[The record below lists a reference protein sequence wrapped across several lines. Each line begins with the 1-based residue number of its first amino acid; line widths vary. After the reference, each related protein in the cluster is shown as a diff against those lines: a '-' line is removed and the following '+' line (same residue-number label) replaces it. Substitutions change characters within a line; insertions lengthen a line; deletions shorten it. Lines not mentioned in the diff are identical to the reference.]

1 MKNLL
6 FCLLIAIAP
15 VIYAEVIEVVEATP
29 STSSVKLYRQG
40 NYKEALNA
48 AEHALFK
55 EKLDGEQAG
64 HNLNVAVD
72 CLNRLGKQQDFDA
85 LIEKV
90 VAKYDKSWRVLKAAA
105 QKYLGTTH
113 YGYMIG
119 NQFERGWNR
128 RRGRTINSY
137 DRDRIRAIQLYV
149 QAMPLV
155 VAHGSAYDRKYFF
168 SSFAGVFQSNWQMQ
182 HLTDYSKLPEYSS
195 THSNYNR
202 WNASGA
208 PVDADG
214 TPVYYYVPSSW
225 EESKND
231 GERWRWLLDQSRKYG
246 NTYAEMTFANFLWGQ
261 FGVQKMASYGYRN
274 QFSMQKDGPYSVHL
288 LPDDETITRLATG
301 IKRFK
306 LPVEFDYIR
315 IYEALAKTKSNGEAA
330 LNQLANIFTNRRQYE
345 RAAECL
351 RESIKRFS
359 HNTKYRK
366 QRLEQIVGNVG
377 AFQPRKNPFPAGEN
391 PKLTFKFRNATS
403 VTLSLRRLK
412 LDSFLKD
419 LDEYLQ
425 SDPEKLDWGRLNF
438 NQLGDLVVRKDM
450 KKYLGKSVSE
460 WVEKLRPA
468 PGHFDREKELI
479 IPETKPGLYLV
490 TAHFKGGNIARET
503 VWIADTAIVAR
514 SASTNVYYVAD
525 AETGVPIKDAEVRF
539 IGYRQEYLP
548 RKKQKFNRRYK
559 LHYDSFVGGRTSG
572 TGLLELPPG
581 KFKKYYSYM
590 GIARTASGRL
600 ALLPYR
606 SWNSYRR
613 YNSYGYKSRKVY
625 SITDRPVYRPG
636 QKMHFKFW
644 VRDVAYD
651 NDSQGKYAGRTF
663 SVRIN
668 SGRGKEVFKESLKA
682 DQWGGL
688 EGDYE
693 IPEDADLGNWRIFLY
708 GYGGNGHFRVEE
720 YKKPEF
726 EVTVKGPE
734 QTVKLGDSFTA
745 KVKAAYYF
753 GAPVT
758 NAKVKYTVKRRK
770 QVFRWYPPTPWDWL
784 YGPGYWWYF
793 PVYDWLPEVTFR
805 CKVVYWG
812 VPFYQPPPELVCE
825 NEVPI
830 GPDGT
835 AEIRIDTSFAKAMFG
850 DSDHQYQITAE
861 VTDSSRRTIVG
872 SKHISVAA
880 VPFRVAAW
888 PNHGYYQAGENVIV
902 RFRAMNADYK
912 GVPVSGDAKL
922 YQLSYNKKG
931 VPTEKELN
939 NWKVAT
945 AADGS
950 GKVSFIAPATGQY
963 RVLFKLSDSDKF
975 SVTGD
980 TVFNVYGGKL
990 NPDDFRFNP
999 LELILDKK
1007 TYAPG
1012 EKVKL
1017 RINTALKNSTVLI
1030 FLRPSM
1036 KSYSAPVVK
1045 RLDGKSLNYE
1055 FEVKKGDMPNFFV
1068 EVWTIAGGQLY
1079 KEVRSICIPPEKRV
1093 VNVSVKPSQAK
1104 YKPGDDAKVKV
1115 KLTTI
1120 DGKPV
1125 TGTVVMTVYDKSVE
1139 YISGGSNV
1147 PDIKDF
1153 FWKWKR
1159 NYYSNAI
1166 SLLGIRFYNLLK
1178 RGELSMSQLGV
1189 FGYLPAVDADSNATF
1204 GAGGIAT
1211 DSVMPS
1217 AAPRRLFKSK
1227 AVMASKES
1235 RGKQSREDVME
1246 APAEAASLDAVHVRK
1261 KFADT
1266 AFWAGVLTPD
1276 KNGEVEISLKMPE
1289 NLTTWKIKAWCMST
1303 GSRVGQ
1309 GEAEVLTSKDFLVRL
1324 ETPRF
1329 MVEGDDAVIS
1339 GIIHNYLS
1347 TPQNVTARLAF
1358 GGNSLVLTDKPI
1370 MQAVIK
1376 PQGEFRFDWHIKA
1389 VKEGDATLTLAA
1401 TAPGGND
1408 AMQLKLPVKVHG
1420 IFKQIA
1426 WCGTILDKS
1435 PNGNKAFITVELPEK
1450 RRKAESKLQVNVSPS
1465 PALAIVDA
1473 LPYLVDVDY
1482 KSTDA
1487 TLTRFLPSIVTAVT
1501 LKKLGISLPQIQDKT
1516 TNLNPTEIG
1525 NPVDRAKQ
1533 WKHWDRNPVF
1543 NPKELNRLV
1552 RRGLHTLKVM
1562 QLSDGGWGW
1571 FSGYHEH
1578 STPYMTAYV
1587 MRGLMVAKE
1596 NTVEVDSTMVDRGRK
1611 WLEIHFTERLKKI
1624 MAQEEKK
1631 HKPYISNT
1639 DALVYLAL
1647 ARSGSK
1653 SISIPPMLER
1663 LYKYRD
1669 QLSPYGKS
1677 LLALGLDMK
1686 KDAQKLDMLMRNLE
1700 QYLKVDN
1707 DTQTAYLDIP
1717 STWHW
1722 WFWYG
1727 SEIETQ
1733 AAFLK
1738 LLCRTNRN
1746 KKVAAMLA
1754 RYLIDNRKHASYW
1767 HSSRDTA
1774 FCVEALSD
1782 YLKASGEG
1790 KPDMT
1795 VEIRWDGQVKKEI
1808 KITPDNLFTFDNRL
1822 LLYGK
1827 TLTSGSHVIQITKNG
1842 SGNLYFNAYLSYFTL
1857 EDFIKKAGLQVKV
1870 ERKYYLLKR
1879 RVDKVLAEGSR
1890 GQAIMI
1896 GTAAYDR
1903 VELPENAKVKSG
1915 DLVEVELIV
1924 ESANDYEYLRLVD
1937 LKPAGCEAAELRSG
1951 YTGNSLG
1958 AYVEYRDDRVCMYVR
1973 RLPRGKYSVS
1983 YRLRAE
1989 VPGRFSALPA
1999 KVEALYA
2006 PELKGNSNEF
2016 KMNILDK

>member
-6 FCLLIAIAP
+6 FYLLIALAP
-15 VIYAEVIEVVEATP
+15 VIYCQVVEVTEVLP
-29 STSSVKLYRQG
+29 STSSDKLYSQG

-48 AEHALFK
+48 AEDALFK
-55 EKLDGEQAG
+55 QKLDGKQAVQ
-64 HNLNVAVD
+64 NLNVAVN
-72 CLNRLGKQQDFDA
+72 CLNRLGRQRDFDS

-90 VAKYDKSWRVLKAAA
+90 VVKYDKSWRVLKDAA
-105 QKYLGTTH
+105 QKYLGATH

-128 RRGRTINSY
+128 RSGRSINCY
-137 DRDRIRAIQLYV
+137 DRDRTRAIQLYV
-149 QAMPLV
+149 KAMPLV
-155 VAHGSAYDRKYFF
+155 VAHGSAYDKRYFF
-168 SSFAGVFQSNWQMQ
+168 SSFAGVFQSDWQML

-208 PVDADG
+208 PVDAEG
-214 TPVYYYVPSSW
+214 NPVYYHIPSSW
-225 EESKND
+225 EKAKND
-231 GERWRWLLDQSRKYG
+231 GERWRWLLDQSQKYG
-246 NTYAEMTFANFLWGQ
+246 NSYAEMTFASFLWNQ
-261 FGVQKMASYGYRN
+261 FGVQKMASYGYGK
-274 QFSMQKDGPYSVHL
+274 QFSMQKEGPYSVHL
-288 LPDDETITRLATG
+288 LSDDETITRLATG

-306 LPVEFDYIR
+306 LPVEFNYIR
-315 IYEALAKTKSNGEAA
+315 IYQEQAKTKANGESA
-330 LNQLANIFTNRRQYE
+330 LNQLATIFTNRRQYN

-351 RESIKRFS
+351 RESIKRFPNNS
-359 HNTKYRK
+359 KYRE
-366 QRLEQIVGNVG
+366 QRLEQIVGNIGV
-377 AFQPRKNPFPAGEN
+377 FEPRKNPFPAGQK
-391 PKLTFKFRNATS
+391 PKLILKYRNASS

-412 LDSFLKD
+412 LELFLKD
-419 LDEYLQ
+419 LDEYLK

-438 NQLGDLVVRKDM
+438 NNLGNLVVRNDM
-450 KKYLGKSVSE
+450 KKYLGESISE
-460 WVEKLRPA
+460 WVEKLQPA
-468 PGHFDREKELI
+468 PKHFDREKELT
-479 IPETKPGLYLV
+479 IPESKPGLYLV
-490 TAHFKGGNIARET
+490 TAQFKDGNIARET

-514 SASTNVYYVAD
+514 SGATNVYYVAD
-525 AETGVPIKDAEVRF
+525 AATGVPINDAEIRF

-559 LHYDSFVGGRTSG
+559 LHYDSFFGGRTGG
-572 TGLLELPPG
+572 TGLLELPPD
-581 KFKKYYSYM
+581 KFKRYYSYM
-590 GIARTASGRL
+590 AIARTASGRL
-600 ALLPYR
+600 ALLPY
-606 SWNSYRR
+606 SNWNNYRR
-613 YNSYGYKSRKVY
+613 YYNSGYSSRKVY

-651 NDSQGKYAGRTF
+651 NESQGKYASRTF
-663 SVRIN
+663 SVRIY
-668 SGRGKEVFKESLKA
+668 SGRGKEVFKQSLKA

-688 EGDYE
+688 EGDYI
-693 IPEDADLGNWRIFLY
+693 IPEDADLGRWRIYLY
-708 GYGGNGHFRVEE
+708 GYGGNGYFRVEE

-726 EVTVKGPE
+726 EVSVLGPDK
-734 QTVKLGDSFTA
+734 TVKLGETFTA
-745 KVKAAYYF
+745 KVKANYYF

-758 NAKVKYTVKRRK
+758 NAKVKYTVKRSK
-770 QVFRWYPPTPWDWL
+770 QEFKWYPPTPWDWL
-784 YGPGYWWYF
+784 YGPGYWWCF
-793 PVYDWLPEVTFR
+793 PVYDWLPEVTYR
-805 CKVVYWG
+805 CSIHLWWA
-812 VPFYQPPPELVCE
+812 PFYQPPPELVCE

-835 AEIRIDTSFAKAMFG
+835 AEIKIDTSFAKAMFG
-850 DSDHQYQITAE
+850 DSDHRYEITAE

-872 SKHISVAA
+872 SKNISVAA

-888 PNHGYYQAGENVIV
+888 PNRGYYQAGDKVIV

-912 GVPVSGDAKL
+912 GVPVTGGAKL

-931 VPTEKELN
+931 VPVEKELKD
-939 NWKVAT
+939 WKVAA
-945 AADGS
+945 AADGT
-950 GKVSFIAPATGQY
+950 GKVSFTAPASGQY
-963 RVLFKLSDSDKF
+963 RVLFKLRDADKF
-975 SVTGD
+975 TVTGD

-990 NPDDFRFNP
+990 KADDFRFNP

-1012 EKVKL
+1012 DKVKL
-1017 RINTALKNSTVLI
+1017 RINTALNNSTVMI

-1036 KSYSAPVVK
+1036 QAYTAPVVK
-1045 RLDGKSLNYE
+1045 RLDGKSFNYE
-1055 FEVKKGDMPNFFV
+1055 FEVEKGDMPNCFI
-1068 EVWTIAGGQLY
+1068 EVWTIAEGQLY
-1079 KEVRSICIPPEKRV
+1079 KELRSICVPPEKRIL
-1093 VNVSVKPSQAK
+1093 NVSVKPSKTK
-1104 YKPGDDAKVKV
+1104 YQPGGDAKVKV
-1115 KLTTI
+1115 KLTGL

-1159 NYYSNAI
+1159 NYYSNSI
-1166 SLLGIRFYNLLK
+1166 SLLGIQFYNILK
-1178 RGELSMSQLGV
+1178 RGELRMSQLGV
-1189 FGYLPAVDADSNATF
+1189 FGYLQAVDNDSNATF
-1204 GAGGIAT
+1204 GAGGDARGR
-1211 DSVMPS
+1211 VMPAM
-1217 AAPRRLFKSK
+1217 AAPRALSKMKSDGFAKQESK
-1227 AVMASKES
+1227 A
-1235 RGKQSREDVME
+1235 DLME
-1246 APAEAASLDAVHVRK
+1246 APAATEELDAVHVRK
-1261 KFADT
+1261 QFADT

-1303 GSRVGQ
+1303 GTRVGQ
-1309 GEAEVLTSKDFLVRL
+1309 GEAEVITSKDFLVRL
-1324 ETPRF
+1324 EMPRF
-1329 MVEGDDAVIS
+1329 LVESDEAVIS

-1347 TPQNVTARLAF
+1347 TPQSVTARLSF
-1358 GGNSLVLTDKPI
+1358 GGNSLSLADKPI
-1370 MQAVIK
+1370 KQAVIK
-1376 PQGEFRFDWHIKA
+1376 PQGVARFDWNIKA
-1389 VKEGDATLTLAA
+1389 VKEGEATLTLAA

-1408 AMQLKLPVKVHG
+1408 AMQLKCPVKVHG
-1420 IFKQIA
+1420 IMKQVA

-1450 RRKAESKLQVNVSPS
+1450 RREEESKLQVNVSPS

-1473 LPYLVDVDY
+1473 LPYLIGVDY
-1482 KSTDA
+1482 RSTDT
-1487 TLTRFLPSIVTAVT
+1487 TLNRFLPSIVTAAT
-1501 LKKLGISLPQIQDKT
+1501 LKKLDITLPQIQDKT
-1516 TNLNPTEIG
+1516 TNLNPTETG

-1533 WKHWDRNPVF
+1533 WKRWDESPVF
-1543 NPKELNRLV
+1543 NPKELDRLV

-1587 MRGLMVAKE
+1587 MRGLMVARA
-1596 NTVEVDSTMVDRGRK
+1596 NGADVDSAEVNRGRQ
-1611 WLEIHFTERLKKI
+1611 WLENHFSERLKKI

-1631 HKPYISNT
+1631 QTPYISNT

-1647 ARSGSK
+1647 MRSGSM
-1653 SISIPPMLER
+1653 SISVPPMLER

-1686 KDAQKLDMLMRNLE
+1686 KEPQKLDMLMRNLK
-1700 QYLKVDN
+1700 QFLKIDN
-1707 DTQTAYLDIP
+1707 ETQAAYLDIP
-1717 STWHW
+1717 SRWYW

-1733 AAFLK
+1733 AAYLK
-1738 LLCRTNRN
+1738 LLSKTGRD

-1767 HSSRDTA
+1767 NSSRDTA
-1774 FCVEALSD
+1774 FCVEALSE
-1782 YLKASGEG
+1782 YLKVSGEA
-1790 KPDMT
+1790 KPEMT
-1795 VEIRWDGQVKKEI
+1795 VEIRWNGQVKKEVR
-1808 KITPDNLFTFDNRL
+1808 ITPENLFTFDNRL
-1822 LLYGK
+1822 LMYGK
-1827 TLTSGSHVIQITKNG
+1827 TLTSGRHVLQITKKG

-1857 EDFIKKAGLQVKV
+1857 ENFIKKSGLQVKV
-1870 ERKYYLLKR
+1870 ARKYYLLKR

-1890 GQAIMI
+1890 GQAVMI

-1903 VELPENAKVKSG
+1903 VELPDNPKVKSG
-1915 DLVEVELIV
+1915 DMVEVELIV

-1937 LKPAGCEAAELRSG
+1937 LKPAGCEAADLRSG
-1951 YTGNSLG
+1951 YSGNSLG

-1989 VPGRFSALPA
+1989 IPGRFSALPA

-2016 KMNILDK
+2016 KMNITDK